1 MLMNSDVFQSPLRW
15 NALLVLFIVHA
26 TYLEAR
32 YLKFLSVE
40 KSLQALEVYLSNLMH
55 FSNCLLPYI
64 WS

>member
-15 NALLVLFIVHA
+15 NALLVLFNVHA

-40 KSLQALEVYLSNLMH
+40 KNLQALEVYSSSLMR
-55 FSNCLLPYI
+55 FSSCLLPYI